1 MAERDVASR
10 LRQSTWNGS
19 IPLEIRLHKGD
30 CRTYDESDPYLI
42 QFPRISYLGL
52 LIHKLHAFFARSL
65 IYPDVT
71 PKDAWLSY
79 EDVPLKWHYPLGLLY
94 DLYSGAEP
102 AYPSATDTEAEQ
114 AHKIEN
120 TEEERQH
127 LPWRLTVHFSDFP
140 SEQLVLL
147 DNDDKHMHDLFI
159 HSVKEADYLRTGTG
173 KTVMFLSK
181 EDSTQLWSGVK
192 NHDFAV
198 YNPIN
203 QKLLNPQ
210 GVNLRHL
217 PVRLYLPHASSE
229 GVQEETAPGS
239 LRVVQRL
246 VTPNLSSNRATT
258 DHRDST
264 ERDIADTISEQTQSA
279 AGAGRVARSG
289 AAAERECGGAGARDG
304 ISRWLAA
311 HCGGY
316 DGLNKD
322 LCQQR
327 RRSHGRRVMW
337 RRYSTIPDSNNIG
350 STGSVTIAD
359 AATQLRR
366 PKARVQL
373 APLASADGACDMV
386 MLCSVSKAV

>member
-1 MAERDVASR
+1 MASRDVTSR
-10 LRQSTWNGS
+10 LRQSTWDGS

-42 QFPRISYLGL
+42 QFPRVSYLGL
-52 LIHKLHAFFARSL
+52 FIHKLHAFFSRSL
-65 IYPDVT
+65 IYPDVS

-102 AYPSATDTEAEQ
+102 AYPSDTDADTVEP
-114 AHKIEN
+114 HKIEN

-127 LPWRLTVHFSDFP
+127 LPWRLTLHFSGFP
-140 SEQLVLL
+140 SEQLVQL

-181 EDSTQLWSGVK
+181 EDSTQLWNGVK
-192 NHDFAV
+192 KHNFAL

-239 LRVVQRL
+239 LRIVQRL
-246 VTPNLSSNRATT
+246 VTPNLSSRQPQTIGTALNQILPTLFPSRRSPLLAQAVLHGAVLPLSASVEDLVRATAYL
-258 DHRDST
+258 DGWLH
-264 ERDIADTISEQTQSA
+264 IA
-279 AGAGRVARSG
+279 V
-289 AAAERECGGAGARDG
+289 
-304 ISRWLAA
+304 
-311 HCGGY
+311 
-316 DGLNKD
+316 
-322 LCQQR
+322 
-327 RRSHGRRVMW
+327 VMM
-337 RRYSTIPDSNNIG
+337 
-350 STGSVTIAD
+350 A
-359 AATQLRR
+359 
-366 PKARVQL
+366 
-373 APLASADGACDMV
+373 
-386 MLCSVSKAV
+386 